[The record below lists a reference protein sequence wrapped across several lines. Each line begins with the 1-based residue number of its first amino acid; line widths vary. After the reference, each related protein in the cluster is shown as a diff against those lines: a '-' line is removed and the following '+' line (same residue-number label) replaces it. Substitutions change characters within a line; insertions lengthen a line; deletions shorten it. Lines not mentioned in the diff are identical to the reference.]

1 MLVDG
6 VPYRTIW
13 LADDNWTIEII
24 DQTKLPHEFKIVQL
38 KTLQDTAIARH
49 TFEIANKLNLGTKVD

>member
-24 DQTKLPHEFKIVQL
+24 DQTKLPHQLVIKEL
-38 KTLQDTAIARH
+38 KT
-49 TFEIANKLNLGTKVD
+49 KLKQVHLSQH